1 MELTTSGLETML
13 DAVRSAESI
22 SKAIALVRQIDAL
35 KTALES
41 VDRFHEESI
50 KYAMLEAE
58 ALVRVVEL
66 GGLAKL
72 RSPHKATAEWLY
84 ALSADDRGKYI
95 AMCGDGL
102 TIDQVYKREVGS
114 EIKLRAV
121 MAELDEHRALVLNEV
136 KESGI
141 VDTSAY
147 CQMVNKYVQPDLAHD
162 IIDGT
167 RKRLRDAGAIGVGNG
182 SNIYVMPNSGN
193 SEEIK
198 KAIMLRFESISRDFD
213 SIREIVRASG
223 VKMSYAEIDN
233 GSNWSYRD
241 DPYIV
246 HLLIAL
252 ARIGLISDVDATYL
266 AITKNDWRIELDTV
280 ERDLGVSRD
289 KYIRA
294 QYKRTEAR
302 A

>member
-13 DAVRSAESI
+13 DAVRSAESV
-22 SKAIALVRQIDAL
+22 SKAVALVRQIDAL

-58 ALVRVVEL
+58 ALIRVVEL
-66 GGLAKL
+66 GGASKL
-72 RSPHKATAEWLY
+72 RSPHKATAEWLFD
-84 ALSADDRGKYI
+84 LSAGERDKYI

-121 MAELDEHRALVLNEV
+121 MADLDEQRALVLNEV

-141 VDTSAY
+141 VDTSVY
-147 CQMVNKYVQPDLAHD
+147 CQMVHKSVQPDLAHD

-167 RKRLRDAGAIGVGNG
+167 RKRLRDVGAIGVGNG
-182 SNIYVMPNSGN
+182 TNIYVMPNSGN

-198 KAIMLRFESISRDFD
+198 KAIMIRFESISRDFD

-252 ARIGLISDVDATYL
+252 ARIGLISDVDAAYL
-266 AITKNDWRIELDTV
+266 AITKNDWRVELDAV

-294 QYKRTEAR
+294 QYKRAEAR
-302 A
+302 V